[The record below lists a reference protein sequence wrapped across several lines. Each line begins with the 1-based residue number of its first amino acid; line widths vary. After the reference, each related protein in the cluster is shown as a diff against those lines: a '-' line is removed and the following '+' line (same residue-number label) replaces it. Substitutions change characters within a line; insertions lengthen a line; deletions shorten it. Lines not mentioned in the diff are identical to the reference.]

1 MNHIKI
7 LGAQGSRTQDA
18 HTTCI
23 QVGKHTLIDAGNI
36 MQALGEEALHINQLF
51 ISHSHLD
58 HIFDSAFLID
68 NFFAKRTKSL
78 EIYALPETIHA
89 LKTHFFNNTIW
100 PDFSTIYLPHSTT
113 PAITYQEIS
122 LYERYCV
129 EDGITLTPIPSN
141 HTVACCGYLI
151 EKEEKGILF
160 TSDTFCNDAL
170 WEFINQTPS
179 IQALIIDVSLPN
191 ELEAIAIESKHLT
204 PYFLKQELQKCTSNT
219 IKLYIN
225 HLKPFYE
232 HDVHQQLSHLGIQD
246 YTILKENDTIAFQD
260 GGHTAARKSMAD
272 KERIKKLNDI
282 GIALSAASDLNE
294 LLRMIVSEA
303 KMLTRADGG
312 TLYIVKEDALHFKII
327 HTDSLNIHLEE
338 DETNTTWHPLPLF
351 HPNGKPNTALV
362 ATTCALERRT
372 INISDIYEAQG
383 FSFEGTRQFDANTGY
398 RSVSMLVIP
407 LTNHENDVIGVLQLI
422 NKQDALSKAI
432 VPFNAEDEALA
443 LSLASQAAIAMTN
456 TVLIQGLETL
466 LESFLKSIIVAM
478 SKKSPHTA
486 GHIKRMVKLSTLF
499 ARTIHED
506 TQTFKD
512 KSFGLHALKQINF
525 AALMHDIGKL
535 ATPESII
542 EKATKLHTI
551 FDRIEL
557 VEQRIISLK
566 NALHVKMLQEH
577 LELSPQGSV
586 HALNESKKCYQATLN
601 EIDGYWDLIVKSNS
615 GRIPLCEEEVAL
627 LQHISTL
634 FWEINGVRYC
644 ILNEDET
651 YHLSVLT
658 GTLTAKERDVI
669 NLHAKHSVDILQKLP
684 FPKKYQ
690 EIPHISGNHHEKLN
704 GTGYP
709 QGLREEAISFEARIL
724 AIADVFEALT
734 ANDRPYK
741 EGMSLSAAMNIL
753 HEMAVLHELDAS
765 LVKFFYTSGV
775 YLEYAKQFLP
785 ASAIDD
791 VTADFS
797 TL

>member
-7 LGAQGSRTQDA
+7 LGASGSRATQA
-18 HTTCI
+18 NTTCI
-23 QVGKHTLIDAGNI
+23 QVGSHTLIDAGNI
-36 MQALGEEALHINQLF
+36 MQSLGEEALEIERLF

-58 HIFDSAFLID
+58 HIFDSAFLVD
-68 NFFAKRTKSL
+68 NFFALRTKSL

-100 PDFSTIYLPHSTT
+100 PDFAHIYLPNSHT
-113 PAITYQEIS
+113 PAIVYKEIS
-122 LYERYCV
+122 LYESYV
-129 EDGITLTPIPSN
+129 IEEGITLTPIPAN

-151 EKEEKGILF
+151 EKAGNGILF

-170 WEFINQTPS
+170 WEFINHHEG

-191 ELEAIAIESKHLT
+191 ELEEIAVESKHLT
-204 PYFLKQELQKCTSNT
+204 PYFLEQELKKLTCKS

-225 HLKPFYE
+225 HLKPSYE
-232 HDVHQQLSHLGIQD
+232 DAVCRQLSALEIDGSA
-246 YTILKENDTIAFQD
+246 ILRENDSLLFD
-260 GGHTAARKSMAD
+260 GTLIPAPSHDTE

-282 GIALSAASDLNE
+282 GIALSSASSLDE
-294 LLRMIVSEA
+294 LLKRIVNEA
-303 KMLTRADGG
+303 KALTHADGG
-312 TLYIVKEDALHFKII
+312 TLYIAKENALHFKIV

-338 DETNTTWHPLPLF
+338 DEKVDTWQPLPLYLS
-351 HPNGKPNTALV
+351 NGTPNTTLV
-362 ATTCALERRT
+362 ATTCALEHRS
-372 INISDIYEAQG
+372 INIPDVYEAQG
-383 FSFEGTRQFDANTGY
+383 FSFEGTRFFDASTGY

-407 LTNHENDVIGVLQLI
+407 LTNHENDIIGVLQLI
-422 NKQDALSKAI
+422 NKKHPQTGTI
-432 VPFNAEDEALA
+432 TTFNAEDEELA

-456 TVLIQGLETL
+456 TVLIQDLENL
-466 LESFLKSIIVAM
+466 LEAFLKSIIVAM

-499 ARTIHED
+499 ARSIHD
-506 TQTFKD
+506 DAHFFKG
-512 KSFGLHALKQINF
+512 KSFGENELKQINF

-542 EKATKLHTI
+542 EKATKLHTM

-557 VEQRIISLK
+557 IEQRILSLK

-577 LELSPQGSV
+577 IALMRQDSLE
-586 HALNESKKCYQATLN
+586 ALNVCEQKYKTTLEEIES
-601 EIDGYWDLIVKSNS
+601 YWQLILKSNS
-615 GRIPLCEEEVAL
+615 GRITLCAEEIARL
-627 LQHISTL
+627 HYISTL
-634 FWEINGVRYC
+634 FWEIDGVRYF
-644 ILNEDET
+644 ILNENET
-651 YHLSVLT
+651 YNLSVIA
-658 GTLTAKERDVI
+658 GTLTHEEREII

-690 EIPHISGNHHEKLN
+690 EIPNISGNHHEKLN

-709 QGLREEAISFEARIL
+709 QGLLEEAISFEARIL

-734 ANDRPYK
+734 ASDRPYK
-741 EGMSLSAAMNIL
+741 EGMSLNAAMRVL
-753 HEMAVLHELDAS
+753 YEMARANELDAS

-775 YLEYAKQFLP
+775 YLEYARQFLP
-785 ASAIDD
+785 TSAIDA
-791 VTADFS
+791 VTIDFS